1 MKKQIIP
8 VLLGADLNAYS
19 VARAF
24 HEAFGVKS
32 FAFGKYKLGATSM
45 SSIVKFTVVKNL
57 SDDKKTVEMLLNFA
71 KKQRNA
77 ELYLFG
83 CTDEYAEMIIRNRE
97 ALAEYYFCHCI
108 GERLAELLQ
117 SKDSFYNICD
127 KFGIPHP
134 KTVIF
139 SSFSDYSLLFGDI
152 GFNYPIIIKPSRSS
166 LYWKNPFPN
175 MKKVY
180 SAKTPS
186 EAKKILVDI
195 YSSGY
200 DSTVILQDTIP
211 GDDSRMYVLTCY
223 SGSDGK
229 VKRACLGH
237 VLLEEH
243 TPKGLGNHVAVITE
257 QHPEIT
263 DVLCNFLDDIGYVG
277 FSNFD
282 IKFDERDNKF
292 KVFEINLRQG
302 RSNYYVTAAG
312 QNVAESVVFDR
323 KGALPDEREI
333 CEKKI
338 FWHTV
343 PKKIVYKYIK
353 GTKAEKD
360 VLSMENTPAESSTL
374 FYKPDMKNPLRSFY
388 IYAHN
393 IKYFSKYKKYPQR

>member
-1 MKKQIIP
+1 M
-8 VLLGADLNAYS
+8 LGADLNAYGI
-19 VARAF
+19 ARAF

-32 FAFGKYKLGATSM
+32 YAFGKYKLGATSM
-45 SSIVKFTVVKNL
+45 SNIVKFTVVKDL
-57 SDDKKTVEMLLNFA
+57 SNDDRLVSLLVDFA
-71 KKQRNA
+71 RKQRNA

-83 CTDEYAEMIIRNRE
+83 CIDEYAELIIRNRDK
-97 ALAEYYFCHCI
+97 LSEYYFCHCI

-127 KFGIPHP
+127 KFGISHP

-139 SSFSDYSLLFGDI
+139 SAFSDYSILYDKL
-152 GFNYPIIIKPSRSS
+152 GFDYPVIIKPSRSS

-180 SAKTPS
+180 SASTPS
-186 EAKKILVDI
+186 EAKNILIDI
-195 YSSGY
+195 FSSGY
-200 DSTVILQDTIP
+200 DGTVIIQDTIP
-211 GDDSRMYVLTCY
+211 GDDSHMFVLTCY

-229 VKRACLGH
+229 VKTACLGH

-257 QHPEIT
+257 RHDEIT
-263 DVLCNFLDDIGYVG
+263 NVLCDFLDDIGYVG

-282 IKFDERDNKF
+282 IKYDVRDHSF

-312 QNVAESVVFDR
+312 QNIAESVVADR
-323 KGALPDEREI
+323 RGTIADERMI
-333 CEKKI
+333 CDKKI

-343 PKKIVYKYIK
+343 PKKIIK
-353 GTKAEKD
+353 QYVENTSYAKD
-360 VLSMENTPAESSTL
+360 VEEMSGTPAESSTL
-374 FYKPDMKNPLRSFY
+374 FYKHDMKSPIRAFY

-393 IKYFSKYKKYPQR
+393 VKYFIKYKKYPQR